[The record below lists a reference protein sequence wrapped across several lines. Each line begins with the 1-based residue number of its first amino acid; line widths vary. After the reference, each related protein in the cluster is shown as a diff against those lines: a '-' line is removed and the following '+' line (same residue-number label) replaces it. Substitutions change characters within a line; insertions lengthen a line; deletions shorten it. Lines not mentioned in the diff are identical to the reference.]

1 MCGTL
6 AYVAPEV
13 FGDGYDERCDTWS
26 LGCTIFVACTNVQP
40 FVGETDRDVVKA
52 VVKGK
57 PDFDMPNW
65 QKHPEE
71 LINIVKQMMVREP
84 NAREAP
90 KKLIKDCAFMKDFE
104 PTQSAMLSTKSF
116 MS

>member
-1 MCGTL
+1 MLSGLAYLHHYRFAHRDIKPENYMLETGRFNAKLKLIDFGLAHQLQKGEKMHTMCGTL

-40 FVGETDRDVVKA
+40 FVGETDRDIVKA

-57 PDFDMPNW
+57 PD
-65 QKHPEE
+65 
-71 LINIVKQMMVREP
+71 
-84 NAREAP
+84 
-90 KKLIKDCAFMKDFE
+90 
-104 PTQSAMLSTKSF
+104 
-116 MS
+116 